1 MSLLGFFA
9 RWRKEPRLVEL
20 GDSIAAES
28 LESVWPLV
36 GHRVGELSTH
46 ELVGYVRAR
55 SRGLVSE
62 KVQRVAETHGS
73 GIAQHTEA
81 LIEQSTNAL
90 VKLVVTRYRQ
100 STERQVMRRR
110 AA

>member
-9 RWRKEPRLVEL
+9 RWRQEPRLVEL

-36 GHRVGELSTH
+36 EHRVGELSTH

-55 SRGLVSE
+55 SRGVVSE
-62 KVQRVAETHGS
+62 RARRAAETHGR
-73 GIAQHTEA
+73 GAAQHMEA
-81 LIEQSTNAL
+81 LIEQSTNSL

-100 STERQVMRRR
+100 SMERRVMRRR